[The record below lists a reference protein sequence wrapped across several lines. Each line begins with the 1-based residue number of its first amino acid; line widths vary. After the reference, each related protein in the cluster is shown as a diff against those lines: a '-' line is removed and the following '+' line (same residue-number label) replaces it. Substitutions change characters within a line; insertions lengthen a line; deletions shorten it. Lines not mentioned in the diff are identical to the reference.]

1 MLNTESE
8 VVYERGCEMDT
19 IKLTRIRYF
28 VLILAAFCS
37 VTTQAQLFDVAWT
50 FGNVGSSSYRLN
62 TFEPGNTEFGTIG
75 SEDPTLPLEL
85 GKRYQV
91 KVTSY
96 TMHPFEVIA
105 KATSPSQDMVLLSMS
120 IQGPFESDP
129 QVNWEDD
136 GRGTVRF
143 TLTIPLYR
151 AMTEDDRIPGYRC
164 RAHLFSMR
172 GDFLVSGLPIA
183 ETISPSL
190 IRIDLDTI
198 ASGLT
203 APIDLQPDP
212 QISDRLYVVDQAG
225 RILVIHQGQLQAEPF
240 LDVTDRIVQPLGILG
255 SFDVDDFDERGLLG
269 LAFHHEFADA
279 GMQGYHKVYTYT
291 SEPVD
296 GPADFTVDMPPDQIN
311 HQSVITEWQLAADT
325 VNVNPGSARVLMRID
340 QPQFNHDGGTIA
352 FGPDGYLYIAL
363 GDGGGANDTAA
374 GHGDLGN
381 GQNLNTVHGSIL
393 RIDPIAPE
401 LTPDSRDEVSANG
414 AYRIPWDNYFIGIEG
429 IDEIYAYGFRNP
441 YRFSFDMLSGMLIV
455 ADVGQDYVEEIN
467 IVRKGRNYGWRIKEG
482 DFLFDPEGQDIG
494 LPFKDSGLIDPVAQY
509 DHDDGL
515 SVIGGHMY
523 YGTQV
528 PQLRA
533 LYVFGDFSRG
543 FIEPDGRLF
552 AADLLTGQI
561 QELLIGSDSD
571 DLKLYVKGL
580 GMDHDGEIYI
590 LASSA
595 LGPYGNTG
603 VVLKMVALTDGL

>member
-1 MLNTESE
+1 
-8 VVYERGCEMDT
+8 
-19 IKLTRIRYF
+19 
-28 VLILAAFCS
+28 
-37 VTTQAQLFDVAWT
+37 
-50 FGNVGSSSYRLN
+50 
-62 TFEPGNTEFGTIG
+62 
-75 SEDPTLPLEL
+75 
-85 GKRYQV
+85 
-91 KVTSY
+91 
-96 TMHPFEVIA
+96 
-105 KATSPSQDMVLLSMS
+105 
-120 IQGPFESDP
+120 
-129 QVNWEDD
+129 
-136 GRGTVRF
+136 
-143 TLTIPLYR
+143 
-151 AMTEDDRIPGYRC
+151 
-164 RAHLFSMR
+164 
-172 GDFLVSGLPIA
+172 
-183 ETISPSL
+183 
-190 IRIDLDTI
+190 
-198 ASGLT
+198 
-203 APIDLQPDP
+203 
-212 QISDRLYVVDQAG
+212 
-225 RILVIHQGQLQAEPF
+225 
-240 LDVTDRIVQPLGILG
+240 VTDRIVQPLGILG

-603 VVLKMVALTDGL
+603 VVLKMVALTDEFAVFCNRIVSNIY